1 MGPPHKIEDLGETE
15 IPQEIFVEYL
25 FELQSEFT

>member
-15 IPQEIFVEYL
+15 IPQDIVQEYL
-25 FELQSEFT
+25 FDLGPEFS